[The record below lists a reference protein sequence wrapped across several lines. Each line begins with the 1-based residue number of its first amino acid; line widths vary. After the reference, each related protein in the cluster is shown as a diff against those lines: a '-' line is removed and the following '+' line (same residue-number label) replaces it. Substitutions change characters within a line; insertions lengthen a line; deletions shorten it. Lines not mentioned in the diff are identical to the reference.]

1 MAFDLDE
8 VKRVTREALT
18 EDRRD
23 RLDPFRPY
31 LQFLIGLITFALA
44 ILVGVFAA
52 LPKEKE
58 TLAAPFAA
66 MLGGVLAWMALAALV
81 ATVVAAIVQ
90 ATKYWHARPNKRG
103 VVPEFTARKGGW
115 LWVIVV
121 LPIVPGF
128 VAVLYCLRAGAAML
142 NGATTLEGA
151 WAAFLSLF

>member
-1 MAFDLDE
+1 MTLNLDD
-8 VKRVTREALT
+8 VKKATREALA
-18 EDRRD
+18 EDRQG

-58 TLAAPFAA
+58 ALATPFGAV
-66 MLGGVLAWMALAALV
+66 LGGVLAWMSLAALV
-81 ATVVAAIVQ
+81 ATLSAAIVQ
-90 ATKYWHARPNKRG
+90 ATKYWHSRANKRG
-103 VVPEFTARKGGW
+103 IVPAFTARKGGW
-115 LWVIVV
+115 LWLAALAPV
-121 LPIVPGF
+121 VPGF

-142 NGATTLEGA
+142 NGATSLQDS